1 MTVAACRNLVLA
13 ILGLTVTSWAWNLL
27 SPLGH
32 AFKSGLGLTE
42 PEAAALVA
50 VPLLAGS
57 LGRVPVGALT
67 DRYGARVM
75 FPLVSGLT
83 IVPVLLLAP
92 AKHSYAEM
100 LAVSCLLGLGG
111 TTFAIGIP
119 LVNAWFPP
127 RHRGLA
133 LGLAGL
139 GTGGIA
145 LSGYLTPRLHA
156 YDENLPYLVVAV
168 ALALFA
174 FLGALLID
182 DHPDQPVPRTSPVTR
197 LARAGRRRITW
208 ELAGVYALA
217 FGGLLA
223 LAVYLPTYLVT
234 WYRLGAGGATTR
246 AAALALVAVVFRPV
260 GGWCADRVH
269 PAVVT
274 AWALGAVALAAI
286 LQAFDPTPHPSGTVH
301 FLVMAA
307 GLGAAGGAVFALVSR
322 VTPQSQL
329 GSVTGIVG
337 AAGGLGGFVPPLV
350 LGAVHR
356 GKGTYALGFMLLAD
370 LALAGGAY
378 ALVRMRTAGAATAGK
393 A

>member
-234 WYRLGAGGATTR
+234 WYRLGAGGATTGPPASPWSPSSSGPSAAGARTGGTPPSSRPGRWVRLRWPRSSRPSTRRCTPR
-246 AAALALVAVVFRPV
+246 APSTSWSWR
-260 GGWCADRVH
+260 R
-269 PAVVT
+269 
-274 AWALGAVALAAI
+274 AWARPAER
-286 LQAFDPTPHPSGTVH
+286 S
-301 FLVMAA
+301 
-307 GLGAAGGAVFALVSR
+307 SR
-322 VTPQSQL
+322 S
-329 GSVTGIVG
+329 S
-337 AAGGLGGFVPPLV
+337 
-350 LGAVHR
+350 R
-356 GKGTYALGFMLLAD
+356 G
-370 LALAGGAY
+370 
-378 ALVRMRTAGAATAGK
+378 
-393 A
+393 